1 MSLEILSIGNEL
13 LTGHTI
19 NSNAT
24 MISQKLLFHGFS
36 VDCVTTLPDSAPV
49 LKKGIEEAMERAS
62 FVITTGGLGP
72 TGDDLTR
79 AVMADIFQVPLTYN
93 EEVAADLSK
102 RFTSEL
108 ATLKDQA
115 CLPRGALVLHNPIGT
130 APGFI
135 LKNSKS
141 TVIVLPGVPSQMEAL
156 LEQVIPYL
164 EKHFAK
170 NHHIQSL
177 YFCQLSEDSMEPFL
191 RQLEKEN
198 PGVQIGICPS
208 YGTLAIFIHAQSSE
222 LLQPIANRIIEK
234 FEPYFFS
241 KVSPKVEVALH
252 EWMVAHKKTFA
263 CAESCTG
270 GAMAARLTAKEGA
283 SEYFLG
289 SIVSYSNNIKE
300 SVLQVSPATLAT
312 HGAVSQQTV
321 REMVAGVLD
330 LTGADYAI
338 SVSGIAGPS
347 GGSPE
352 KPVGT
357 VWGAIASKDQVFT
370 GKFLAKGSKK
380 RGLVIDYSVTFLL
393 SSLWRYLQHHTPP
406 FA

>member
-1 MSLEILSIGNEL
+1 
-13 LTGHTI
+13 
-19 NSNAT
+19 
-24 MISQKLLFHGFS
+24 
-36 VDCVTTLPDSAPV
+36 
-49 LKKGIEEAMERAS
+49 
-62 FVITTGGLGP
+62 
-72 TGDDLTR
+72 
-79 AVMADIFQVPLTYN
+79 
-93 EEVAADLSK
+93 
-102 RFTSEL
+102 
-108 ATLKDQA
+108 
-115 CLPRGALVLHNPIGT
+115 
-130 APGFI
+130 
-135 LKNSKS
+135 
-141 TVIVLPGVPSQMEAL
+141 
-156 LEQVIPYL
+156 
-164 EKHFAK
+164 
-170 NHHIQSL
+170 
-177 YFCQLSEDSMEPFL
+177 
-191 RQLEKEN
+191 
-198 PGVQIGICPS
+198 
-208 YGTLAIFIHAQSSE
+208 
-222 LLQPIANRIIEK
+222 
-234 FEPYFFS
+234 
-241 KVSPKVEVALH
+241 
-252 EWMVAHKKTFA
+252 
-263 CAESCTG
+263 
-270 GAMAARLTAKEGA
+270 MAARLTAKEGA